1 MMQAIPILYQHVYQS
16 MELTVKTAIAMSFDS
31 KTISNIGIAAFL
43 HDLGKTTWP
52 KELFYKTPV
61 LPHEWDI
68 IQAHPLQSE
77 KIILENWPDVPR
89 DILRLVRQHHER
101 PGGRGYP
108 DGIYEPP
115 MDTMVLAACD
125 VYTAMVSKRDYRGV
139 KAFSREVAL
148 AEITRFAPGQVVDAL
163 AISARLCNAEVKN
176 KNVCLLQGLSMQ

>member
-1 MMQAIPILYQHVYQS
+1 MMKPIPILYQHAVQT
-16 MELTVKTAIAMSFDS
+16 MDLAIKTAIAMSFN
-31 KTISNIGIAAFL
+31 SNMIASIGTAAFL

-52 KELFYKTPV
+52 KELFYKKPIQAQ
-61 LPHEWDI
+61 EWSI
-68 IQAHPLQSE
+68 IQAHTLQSE
-77 KIILENWPDVPR
+77 KIILEAWPDVPQ
-89 DILRLVRQHHER
+89 DILRLVLQHHER

-125 VYTAMVSKRDYRGV
+125 VYTAMVSKRDYRSV

-148 AEITRFAPGQVVDAL
+148 AEITRFAPEQVVDAL

-176 KNVCLLQGLSMQ
+176 KNVQLLQRLSLQ